1 MIQIENQGTQII
13 QTYKKY
19 TANFHAKKKA
29 ITKTISDSYCL
40 NEQWL
45 YMWNFENHDW

>member
-19 TANFHAKKKA
+19 TANFHAKKKKKQQQKPFQIVIA
-29 ITKTISDSYCL
+29 
-40 NEQWL
+40 
-45 YMWNFENHDW
+45 